1 MTIFGVLLCVHIMVG
16 HVPQKC
22 IYLSRRDILDP
33 MCELHLA
40 FLSLHT
46 IDGHEVH
53 TLHLDEKF

>member
-33 MCELHLA
+33 ICELHLV
-40 FLSLHT
+40 FLSVHT

-53 TLHLDEKF
+53 TFR